1 METFDRFL
9 EETAARIGAE
19 ADGWAAAARGLV
31 ERLADRWELELATEE
46 LPEEPTGS
54 AFAVP
59 GVRGGADPVLLRIV
73 YPDAWFEEETAA
85 LVHWDGNGTVSL
97 IDHDPAG
104 AQLLERPEPGTRLA
118 EEEEEDVALG
128 RAAEVAGRLWIAD
141 PGGIATLASEVLE
154 WGRTMPGRHHLVGRP
169 FERTLVHEA
178 VESIRELVPTQPE
191 HVLLHGDLRLGTIL
205 AARGGIWLATEP
217 KPLVGERAFDVVS
230 LLREDPE
237 ALTADRT
244 AGLERLQQRF
254 DLLSE
259 RLGLNRKRV
268 QRWAVAASVDDA
280 LWAFEGGDPAGGERK
295 IDVVRM
301 LRDLRV

>member
-1 METFDRFL
+1 METFERFL
-9 EETAARIGAE
+9 EATAARTGAE
-19 ADGWAAAARGLV
+19 AWVAAAPGLL
-31 ERLADRWELELATEE
+31 EQLIDRWELELAPDEDAG
-46 LPEEPTGS
+46 GS
-54 AFAVP
+54 IGPAFTVP
-59 GVRGGADPVLLRIV
+59 GVRGGTQPVLLRIV

-85 LVHWDGNGTVSL
+85 LVHWDGNGAVGL

-104 AQLLERPEPGTRLA
+104 AQLLERPEPGTPLA
-118 EEEEEDVALG
+118 EEDDEDVALG
-128 RAAEVAGRLWIAD
+128 RAAEVAGKLWIAD

-169 FERTLVHEA
+169 FERMLVHEA

-191 HVLLHGDLRLGTIL
+191 HVLLHGDLRLGTIV
-205 AARGGIWLATEP
+205 AARGGIWLAAEP

-230 LLREDPE
+230 LLRDGPQ
-237 ALTADRT
+237 ALTSDRT
-244 AGLERLQQRF
+244 AGLERLQHRF

-259 RLGLNRKRV
+259 RLGLNRKRL

-280 LWAFEGGDPAGGERK
+280 LWAFEGGDPASGERK
-295 IDVVRM
+295 IDVVQM